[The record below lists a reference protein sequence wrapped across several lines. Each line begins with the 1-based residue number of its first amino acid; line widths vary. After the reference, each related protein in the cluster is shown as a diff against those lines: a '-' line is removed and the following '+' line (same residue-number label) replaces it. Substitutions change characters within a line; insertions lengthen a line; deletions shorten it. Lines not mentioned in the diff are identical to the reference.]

1 VIYLHVPEAKVIFL
15 MHVYDKGDK
24 EDLTADQKRVLK
36 NLGARFRRE
45 AMAWAEQ
52 SGRRGKE
59 RT

>member
-1 VIYLHVPEAKVIFL
+1 

-36 NLGARFRRE
+36 DLGALFRRE
-45 AMAWAEQ
+45 AMVWAQ
-52 SGRRGKE
+52 QTGRRGRE